1 MRIIWAIA
9 VLFALS
15 LFTPS
20 ISSFA
25 QDQRDED
32 KAKPQDQA
40 KPPEP
45 KEERKGNMGKQG
57 AAGQPE
63 QEKQEQPPVREEHK
77 KQNEAPRPSQQSH
90 EGMPQ
95 TGHNQRPVQAQ
106 RGKKIPDPKFRASF
120 GSQHTFKVQ
129 RTQVVNVQQP
139 TIVVGGYSFI
149 LVDVWPV
156 EWGFDDPCYI
166 DFVDDEYFLFDT
178 FHPGI
183 RIALF
188 VVE

>member
-1 MRIIWAIA
+1 MRILWTITI
-9 VLFALS
+9 LFAFALLLAPS
-15 LFTPS
+15 TPA
-20 ISSFA
+20 FA

-32 KAKPQDQA
+32 KAKPQEQA

-45 KEERKGNMGKQG
+45 APERNRSNAGKQG
-57 AAGQPE
+57 TAAQP
-63 QEKQEQPPVREEHK
+63 QQEQTPPREEHR
-77 KQNEAPRPSQQSH
+77 KQNEASRPSQQTH

-95 TGHNQRPVQAQ
+95 AGHNQRPVKAQ

-120 GSQHTFKVQ
+120 GRQHTFKVQ
-129 RTQVVNVQQP
+129 RTEVINVQQP

-166 DFVDDEYFLFDT
+166 DFVDDEYFLFDD